1 MRSDRPM
8 ITDQR
13 AVTAPAAPAAD
24 PPPWVVT
31 KREVNR
37 LLRWVDEARRYLPPV
52 DDIPGRA

>member
-1 MRSDRPM
+1 MRSDRAM

-13 AVTAPAAPAAD
+13 AESAPAAPVAD

-31 KREVNR
+31 KRHVRE